1 VKRAD
6 PTVSGRFRTAPV
18 LAVAMALSLATPI
31 GAVAQDKGT
40 LNKLEREIKAQQDR
54 AAALRKKLS
63 KLATELKV
71 LRRQSIDT
79 ARATQD
85 SETLLT
91 RLESQ
96 LTRTQKE
103 LAEREAAL
111 QGQTKQ
117 FGGTLSALERLSRN
131 PPQALLMSQGKPIEV
146 VRRAM
151 LLRAALPVI
160 QNRADDLRTKISAL
174 AETRADV
181 ARQLDVL
188 KNATDDYAGQRIKLT
203 TLIQRK
209 ADLLKQ
215 TKSEERRTAKRIQ
228 RLGREAKNL
237 KELFARLEAER
248 PPPPTTAPAPPSA
261 AIPAPPSATP
271 PPAAQQQTALLSL
284 PRPDAL
290 RPFPDQGSITTPA
303 RGKVTRQYGE
313 ANEYGNTAKGITITT
328 RVAAS
333 IVAPY
338 DGKVVFA
345 GPFKGYGQ
353 ILIIEH
359 SGGYHTLLAG
369 MANVD
374 TSVGQWLLAG
384 EPVGAM
390 ANSDKEGPRLYFELR
405 RRGQPVNPLPWF
417 VEYRKRVRG

>member
-1 VKRAD
+1 MKPAD
-6 PTVSGRFRTAPV
+6 LTARYRSRTAPL
-18 LAVAMALSLATPI
+18 LAVAAALLLNVPT
-31 GAVAQDKGT
+31 GAGAQDKRT
-40 LNKLEREIKAQQDR
+40 LNKLEREIEAQQNR
-54 AAALRKKLS
+54 AATLREKS
-63 KLATELKV
+63 NKLATELKV
-71 LRRQSIDT
+71 LRRQSIDK

-91 RLESQ
+91 RLEAQ
-96 LTRTQKE
+96 LAETQNE
-103 LAEREAAL
+103 LAERETAL
-111 QGQTKQ
+111 QRQTQQ
-117 FGGTLSALERLSRN
+117 FGGTINALERLSRN
-131 PPQALLMSQGKPIEV
+131 PPQALLMSQGKPIEI

-160 QNRADDLRTKISAL
+160 QDRADDLRAKISAL
-174 AETRADV
+174 AETREDV

-188 KNATDDYAGQRIKLT
+188 KNATDDYTGQRIELN
-203 TLIQRK
+203 TLIKRK
-209 ADLLKQ
+209 ADLLKA
-215 TKSEERRTAKRIQ
+215 TESEQRRINKRIQ
-228 RLGREAKNL
+228 KLGREAKNL
-237 KELFARLEAER
+237 KDLFARLEAER
-248 PPPPTTAPAPPSA
+248 PAPPMA
-261 AIPAPPSATP
+261 APTPRSTVIPAPPPLAA
-271 PPAAQQQTALLSL
+271 PPAGQQQTALLNL

-290 RPFPDQGSITTPA
+290 RPFPDQGSITSPA
-303 RGKVTRQYGE
+303 RGKVTRHYGE
-313 ANEYGNTAKGITITT
+313 TNAFGNTAKGITINT
-328 RVAAS
+328 RAAAS

-390 ANSDKEGPRLYFELR
+390 AESDKDGPRLYFELR

-417 VEYRKRVRG
+417 VEYRKRARG

>member
-1 VKRAD
+1 MKQAD
-6 PTVSGRFRTAPV
+6 PTARHRLRAAPV
-18 LAVAMALSLATPI
+18 LAVATALLLALPV
-31 GAVAQDKGT
+31 GVAAQDKGT
-40 LNKLEREIKAQQDR
+40 LNKLEREIRAQQDR
-54 AAALRKKLS
+54 ATALRKKLS

-96 LTRTQKE
+96 LTHTQKE
-103 LAEREAAL
+103 LAERELAL
-111 QGQTKQ
+111 QQQTKQ

-160 QNRADDLRTKISAL
+160 QNRANDLRTKISAL

-188 KNATDDYAGQRIKLT
+188 KNATDDYSGKRVKLT
-203 TLIQRK
+203 TLIERK
-209 ADLLKQ
+209 AQLLKQ
-215 TKSEERRTAKRIQ
+215 TESEQRQTAKRIQ
-228 RLGREAKNL
+228 KLGREAKNL

-248 PPPPTTAPAPPSA
+248 PAPPAAAPTTPSA
-261 AIPAPPSATP
+261 AIPTAPALTTP
-271 PPAAQQQTALLSL
+271 PAGQQQTALLSL

-290 RPFPDQGSITTPA
+290 RPFPDQGSITSPA

-313 ANEYGNTAKGITITT
+313 TNEYGNTAKGITIKT
-328 RVAAS
+328 RIAAS

-390 ANSDKEGPRLYFELR
+390 AKSDKEGPRLYFELR

-417 VEYRKRVRG
+417 VEYRKRARG